1 MSPPHAVCFAG
12 KAYVI
17 ITNSTAAYLDVK
29 GLENNPQFTHAPS
42 QNKSVLSRQRGYINV
57 DDANAFAQ
65 DGDDKKRPLD
75 VEMDDDEHEPKKSRT
90 EGDALME
97 SDVDVDESMAPKR
110 GSKRGLREEDV
121 EELSSSKKARG
132 KRARKGPTDADHS
145 MDVDIDDEEADEVS
159 ELRSA
164 ARGKKR
170 DRAEAGSTF
179 GGDDD
184 ESADEVEADGNSKAR
199 RRRKRRTVAKR
210 KSEASY
216 LRSKKGDE
224 EATEASSPDQKAV
237 RAKRGKRA
245 SHGAPRDHDGIKD
258 DVSMDGSTTS
268 NRSKVRS
275 VGDEWESNG
284 IRYKIGP
291 NYQRLRQALVKKE
304 RQKFLMVRTVL
315 FFMCSGALPRG

>member
-1 MSPPHAVCFAG
+1 MPHALQEI
-12 KAYVI
+12 AYI
-17 ITNSTAAYLDVK
+17 INIYSTAAYLDIK
-29 GLENNPQFTHAPS
+29 GLENNPQFTRAPS
-42 QNKSVLSRQRGYINV
+42 QNKSGLSRQRGYTNV
-57 DDANAFAQ
+57 DDANAAR

-75 VEMDDDEHEPKKSRT
+75 VEMDDDEEHEPKKSRT
-90 EGDALME
+90 EGDASME
-97 SDVDVDESMAPKR
+97 SDVDADESMAPKR

-145 MDVDIDDEEADEVS
+145 MDVDVDDEEADEVS
-159 ELRSA
+159 ELPST

-184 ESADEVEADGNSKAR
+184 ESADEIEVDGHSKAR

-216 LRSKKGDE
+216 LRSKMGDE

-237 RAKRGKRA
+237 RTKRGKRA
-245 SHGAPRDHDGIKD
+245 SHVAPRGHDDIKD

-304 RQKFLMVRTVL
+304 RQKFLMVRIAI
-315 FFMCSGALPRG
+315 FFMYSGAPPRG